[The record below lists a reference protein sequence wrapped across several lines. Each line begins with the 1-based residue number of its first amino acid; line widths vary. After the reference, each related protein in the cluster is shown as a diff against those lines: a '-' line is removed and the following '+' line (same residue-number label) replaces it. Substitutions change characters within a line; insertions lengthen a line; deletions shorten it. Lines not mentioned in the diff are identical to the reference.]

1 MQMNQ
6 IRTIKK
12 NSIENKENKKQKNR
26 RLHTYWLKL
35 FKCGLPFQTLKSSIF
50 FSSFLFA
57 QHSVLFICY
66 TLHTEKSFCI
76 LCLFPV
82 SLGIRIITF
91 NAQGNNDA
99 AKKLFLTLFFHF
111 LSFFSLS
118 QNMNGIENRTNK
130 ECKLKKSIF
139 KIVLFCRVESMKTP
153 WKHVEKAFIQ
163 TK

>member
-1 MQMNQ
+1 MYICALCNW
-6 IRTIKK
+6 IKVNKFLVCHADESNTNDKK

-50 FSSFLFA
+50 FFWSFLFA

-66 TLHTEKSFCI
+66 TLHTEKSFCV

-99 AKKLFLTLFFHF
+99 AKKIIFNPVFSLSFFF
-111 LSFFSLS
+111 LSFIKHEWNWE
-118 QNMNGIENRTNK
+118 QN
-130 ECKLKKSIF
+130 
-139 KIVLFCRVESMKTP
+139 
-153 WKHVEKAFIQ
+153 
-163 TK
+163 